1 LCFFSS
7 FFYVNLTKKKNKNF
21 LLLLN
26 ISDLLKMQNT
36 DSAPTT
42 EQIELYVPR
51 KCAASNKI
59 IAAKDH
65 AAVQLDIAEVDE
77 QTGRITGKYRTY
89 ALCGSI
95 RMMGEA
101 DDSIVR
107 LAAKDGFIGRGY
119 YTKDTK

>member
-1 LCFFSS
+1 
-7 FFYVNLTKKKNKNF
+7 
-21 LLLLN
+21 
-26 ISDLLKMQNT
+26 MQGT
-36 DSAPTT
+36 DAAPTS

-65 AAVQLDIAEVDE
+65 AAVQLDLAEVDE
-77 QTGRITGKYRTY
+77 QTGVRTGKNRTY

-101 DDSIVR
+101 DDSMVR
-107 LAAKDGFIGRGY
+107 LAARDGFISKGY
-119 YTKDTK
+119 FHKDSK

>member
-1 LCFFSS
+1 
-7 FFYVNLTKKKNKNF
+7 
-21 LLLLN
+21 
-26 ISDLLKMQNT
+26 MQST
-36 DSAPTT
+36 DVAPTAD
-42 EQIELYVPR
+42 QIELYVPR
-51 KCAASNKI
+51 KCAASNQI

-77 QTGRITGKYRTY
+77 QTGIMTGKSRTY

-107 LAAKDGFIGRGY
+107 LAARDGFVGRGY
-119 YTKDTK
+119 YAKDTK

>member
-1 LCFFSS
+1 MTS
-7 FFYVNLTKKKNKNF
+7 
-21 LLLLN
+21 
-26 ISDLLKMQNT
+26 T
-36 DSAPTT
+36 DAPPTT

-77 QTGRITGKYRTY
+77 QTGRITGKNRTY

-101 DDSIVR
+101 DDSLVR
-107 LAAKDGFIGRGY
+107 LATRDGFIGRGY
-119 YTKDTK
+119 YAKDTK